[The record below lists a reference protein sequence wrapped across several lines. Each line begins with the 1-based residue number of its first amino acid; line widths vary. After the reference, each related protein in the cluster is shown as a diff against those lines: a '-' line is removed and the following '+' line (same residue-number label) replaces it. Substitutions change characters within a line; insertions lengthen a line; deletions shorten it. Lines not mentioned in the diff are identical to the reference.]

1 MTLAHPDRLS
11 KGRQDAPP
19 RHRQVDCTK
28 HLKKKLVC
36 YGGEKKIS
44 RDTILF
50 ARVQTITSG
59 RPLLVTPKTPE
70 VTMGRI

>member
-44 RDTILF
+44 RDTIL
-50 ARVQTITSG
+50 S
-59 RPLLVTPKTPE
+59 PE
-70 VTMGRI
+70 FKQSRLGDPSS